1 MIVPYLR
8 QDLEIFRG
16 NSRED
21 GSPAW
26 LLYDAVRNKYF
37 TLGLTA
43 FRLINNWSGGED
55 IQNFEKKI
63 NSQGIET
70 TGDEIKSFV
79 SFLQQNN
86 LIIQPQGQG
95 VPFLM
100 QQKNSLKKSW
110 LMHLIHSYLFF
121 KVPLFKPDEW
131 LERTLDKVKFLGSK
145 KIRNIIYL
153 LGFIGLFFVIQQ
165 FENFTKTFLY
175 FFSFKGLMI
184 YFITLILVK
193 CLHELGHA
201 YVAKYHGCRVS
212 AIGIAFLVFFPFL
225 YTDTT
230 DAWRLRNHKDRLL
243 INFAGILTELH
254 LALIATFVWGILPE
268 GGLKSA
274 AFFIATTS
282 WISSI
287 VINVSP
293 FMRFDG
299 YYVFSDWLKAEN
311 LQPRSFAL
319 AKWKIRETLFGFN
332 HKPPEEINP
341 SRRWTF
347 IIYAWSTWIY
357 RFFLFIGIALLV
369 YYFAFKV
376 LGIILFVIE
385 IYWFIMLPILKEL
398 KQWWMMRSEIKINK
412 QSFRTISILIICLM
426 ILFLPWKSSMK
437 IPAIYVSEKYSKIY
451 APYPAKIKEVFIVK
465 EQEVDLG
472 QNLIE
477 LYSPELDE
485 EINSIQRKIQLTKT
499 KINRMSGTS
508 GNMDEYL
515 TYQQR
520 FIALQSEL
528 SGLIKIREKLVIKA
542 PNKGKVK
549 DLASLSNNMWVSNLD
564 QLLGIVHYGTGNVK
578 AFIKEEQIDRFQ
590 ENTPAVFIP
599 NDGDHK
605 KIHLISKKLDL
616 SAVNNLPYISLA
628 SIHNGPIGIR
638 NFTSGEYQYRPE
650 TAHYVADFKLV
661 NKSSIKFEL
670 PGYVHIEGSRY
681 SPFVKLFKMY
691 LLFLSEKVAYN
702 KD

>member
-1 MIVPYLR
+1 MIIPYLR

-37 TLGLTA
+37 TVGLTA
-43 FRLINNWSGGED
+43 FRLIKNWRGGED

-70 TGDEIKSFV
+70 TGDEIKSFIG
-79 SFLQQNN
+79 FLQQNN

-110 LMHLIHSYLFF
+110 IMNLIHSYLFF
-121 KVPLFKPDEW
+121 KIPLFTPDEW
-131 LERTLDKVKFLGSK
+131 LGRTLNKVKFLGSK
-145 KIRNIIYL
+145 KIRNIIYI

-175 FFSFKGLMI
+175 FFSLKGLMI
-184 YFITLILVK
+184 YFITLVFVK

-201 YVAKYHGCRVS
+201 YIAKYHGCRVS

-254 LALIATFVWGILPE
+254 LALIATFVWGVLPE

-287 VINVSP
+287 AINVSP

-332 HKPPEEINP
+332 HKPPEEISP

-347 IIYAWSTWIY
+347 IIYAWSTWVY

-376 LGIILFVIE
+376 LGIILFAIE
-385 IYWFIMLPILKEL
+385 IYWFIMLPIIKEM
-398 KQWWMMRSEIKINK
+398 KQWWMMRSEMKLNK
-412 QSFRTISILIICLM
+412 QTFRTISILIITLM
-426 ILFLPWKSSMK
+426 VLFLPWKSSMK
-437 IPAIYVSEKYSKIY
+437 IPAVYISEKYSKIY
-451 APYPAKIKEVFIVK
+451 SPYPAKIKSVFITK
-465 EQEVDLG
+465 DQEVEAG

-477 LYSPELDE
+477 LYSPELDK
-485 EINSIQRKIQLTKT
+485 EINSIRRKLLLTKT

-515 TYQQR
+515 TYNQR
-520 FIALQSEL
+520 LIALQSEL
-528 SGLIKIREKLVIKA
+528 SGLTKTKEKLVIKA

-549 DLASLSNNMWVSNLD
+549 DLVSLSNEMWVSNLD

-578 AFIKEEQIDRFQ
+578 AFIREEQIDRFQ

-605 KIHLISKKLDL
+605 KIHLISNKLDL
-616 SAVNNLPYISLA
+616 SSVNNLPYVALA
-628 SIHNGPIGIR
+628 SIHSGPIAIR

-650 TAHYVADFKLV
+650 TAHYIADFKLV

-670 PGYVHIEGSRY
+670 PGYVHVEGNRY
-681 SPFVKLFKMY
+681 SPFVRFFRNVFSVLIRESGF
-691 LLFLSEKVAYN
+691 
-702 KD
+702 

>member
-1 MIVPYLR
+1 MIIPYLR

-43 FRLINNWSGGED
+43 FRLIKNWRGGED

-63 NSQGIET
+63 NTQGIET

-79 SFLQQNN
+79 GFLQQNN

-95 VPFLM
+95 VPYLM

-110 LMHLIHSYLFF
+110 LMNLIHSYLFF
-121 KVPLFKPDEW
+121 KIPLFTPDEW
-131 LERTLDKVKFLGSK
+131 LGRTYNKVKFLGSK
-145 KIRNIIYL
+145 KIRNIIYI
-153 LGFIGLFFVIQQ
+153 LGFIGLFLVIQQ
-165 FENFTKTFLY
+165 FENFSKTFLY
-175 FFSFKGLMI
+175 FFSIKGLML
-184 YFITLILVK
+184 YFITLVFVK

-201 YVAKYHGCRVS
+201 YIAKHHGCRVS

-230 DAWRLRNHKDRLL
+230 DAWRLRNHKERLL
-243 INFAGILTELH
+243 INFAGIFTELH

-287 VINVSP
+287 AINISP

-319 AKWKIRETLFGFN
+319 AKWKTRETLFGFN

-347 IIYAWSTWIY
+347 IIYAWSTWVY
-357 RFFLFIGIALLV
+357 RLFLFIGIALLV

-376 LGIILFVIE
+376 LGIILFAIE
-385 IYWFIMLPILKEL
+385 IYWFIMLPIIKEI
-398 KQWWMMRSEIKINK
+398 KQWWLMRSEMRINK
-412 QSFRTISILIICLM
+412 QTFRTTAILIITLM
-426 ILFLPWKSSMK
+426 VLFLPWKSSMK
-437 IPAIYVSEKYSKIY
+437 IPAVYISEKYSKIY
-451 APYPAKIKEVFIVK
+451 SPYSAKIKSVLITK
-465 EQEVDLG
+465 DQEVVVG

-477 LYSPELDE
+477 LYSPELDKD
-485 EINSIQRKIQLTKT
+485 INSIRRKILLTKT

-515 TYQQR
+515 TYNQR
-520 FIALQSEL
+520 LIALQSEL
-528 SGLIKIREKLVIKA
+528 SGLTKTKEKLVIKA

-549 DLASLSNNMWVSNLD
+549 DLVSLSNEMWVSNLD

-578 AFIKEEQIDRFQ
+578 AFIREEHIDRFQ

-605 KIHLISKKLDL
+605 KIHLISSKLDL
-616 SAVNNLPYISLA
+616 SSVNNLPYIALS
-628 SIHNGPIGIR
+628 SIHSGPIAIR

-670 PGYVHIEGSRY
+670 PGYVHVEGNRY
-681 SPFVKLFKMY
+681 SPFVRFFRNVFSVLIRESGF
-691 LLFLSEKVAYN
+691 
-702 KD
+702 

>member
-1 MIVPYLR
+1 MIIPYLR
-8 QDLEIFRG
+8 QDLEILRG

-37 TLGLTA
+37 TVGLTA
-43 FRLINNWSGGED
+43 FRLIKNWRGGED

-70 TGDEIKSFV
+70 TGDEIKSFIG
-79 SFLQQNN
+79 FLQQNN

-95 VPFLM
+95 VPYLM

-110 LMHLIHSYLFF
+110 IMNLIHSYLFF
-121 KVPLFKPDEW
+121 KIPLFTPDEW
-131 LERTLDKVKFLGSK
+131 LGRTLHKVKFLGSK
-145 KIRNIIYL
+145 KIRNIIYI

-184 YFITLILVK
+184 YFVTLVFVK

-201 YVAKYHGCRVS
+201 YIAKYHGCRVS

-287 VINVSP
+287 AINVSP

-319 AKWKIRETLFGFN
+319 AKWKVRETLFGFN
-332 HKPPEEINP
+332 HKPPEEISP

-357 RFFLFIGIALLV
+357 RLFLFIGIALLV

-376 LGIILFVIE
+376 LGIILFAIE
-385 IYWFIMLPILKEL
+385 IYWFIMLPIIKEM
-398 KQWWMMRSEIKINK
+398 KQWWMMRSEMKLNK
-412 QSFRTISILIICLM
+412 QTFRTVCILIITLM
-426 ILFLPWKSSMK
+426 VLFLPWKSSMK
-437 IPAIYVSEKYSKIY
+437 IPAVYISEKYSKIY
-451 APYPAKIKEVFIVK
+451 SPYPAKIKSVFITK
-465 EQEVDLG
+465 DQEVEAG

-477 LYSPELDE
+477 LYSPGLDQ
-485 EINSIQRKIQLTKT
+485 EINSIRRKILLTKT

-515 TYQQR
+515 TYNQR
-520 FIALQSEL
+520 LIALQSEL
-528 SGLIKIREKLVIKA
+528 SGLTKTKEKLVIKA

-549 DLASLSNNMWVSNLD
+549 DLVSLSNEMWVSNLD
-564 QLLGIVHYGTGNVK
+564 QLLGIVHYGTGSVK
-578 AFIKEEQIDRFQ
+578 AFIREEQIDRFQ

-605 KIHLISKKLDL
+605 KIHLISNKLDL
-616 SAVNNLPYISLA
+616 SSVNNLPYIALA
-628 SIHNGPIGIR
+628 SIHNGPIAIR

-661 NKSSIKFEL
+661 NESRIKFEL
-670 PGYVHIEGSRY
+670 PGYVHVEGNRY
-681 SPFVKLFKMY
+681 SPFIRFFRNVFSVLIRESGF
-691 LLFLSEKVAYN
+691 
-702 KD
+702 

>member
-1 MIVPYLR
+1 MIIPYLR

-43 FRLINNWSGGED
+43 FRLIKNWRGGED

-63 NSQGIET
+63 NTQGIET

-79 SFLQQNN
+79 GFLQQNN

-95 VPFLM
+95 VPYLM

-110 LMHLIHSYLFF
+110 LMNLIHSYLFF
-121 KVPLFKPDEW
+121 KIPLFTPDEW
-131 LERTLDKVKFLGSK
+131 LGRTYNKVKFLGSK
-145 KIRNIIYL
+145 KVRNIIYI
-153 LGFIGLFFVIQQ
+153 LGFIGLFLVIQQ
-165 FENFTKTFLY
+165 FENFSKTFLY
-175 FFSFKGLMI
+175 FFSIKGLML
-184 YFITLILVK
+184 YFITLVFVK

-201 YVAKYHGCRVS
+201 YIAKHHGCRVS

-230 DAWRLRNHKDRLL
+230 DAWRLRNHKERLL
-243 INFAGILTELH
+243 INFAGIFTELH

-287 VINVSP
+287 AINVSP

-319 AKWKIRETLFGFN
+319 AKWKTRETLFGFN

-347 IIYAWSTWIY
+347 IIYAWSTWVY
-357 RFFLFIGIALLV
+357 RLFLFIGIALLV

-376 LGIILFVIE
+376 LGIILFAIE
-385 IYWFIMLPILKEL
+385 IYWFIMLPIIKEM
-398 KQWWMMRSEIKINK
+398 KQWWMMRSEMRINK
-412 QSFRTISILIICLM
+412 QTFRTTAILIITLM
-426 ILFLPWKSSMK
+426 VLFLPWKSSMK
-437 IPAIYVSEKYSKIY
+437 IPAVYISEKYSKIY
-451 APYPAKIKEVFIVK
+451 SPYPAKIKSVLITK
-465 EQEVDLG
+465 DQEVEVG

-477 LYSPELDE
+477 LYSPELDKD
-485 EINSIQRKIQLTKT
+485 INSIRRKILLTKT

-515 TYQQR
+515 TYNQR
-520 FIALQSEL
+520 LIALKSEL
-528 SGLIKIREKLVIKA
+528 SGLTKTKEKLVVKA

-549 DLASLSNNMWVSNLD
+549 DLVSLSNEMWVSNLD
-564 QLLGIVHYGTGNVK
+564 QLLGIVHYGSGNVK
-578 AFIKEEQIDRFQ
+578 AFIREEHIDRFQ

-605 KIHLISKKLDL
+605 KIHLISSKLDL
-616 SAVNNLPYISLA
+616 SSVNNLPYIALS
-628 SIHNGPIGIR
+628 SIHSGPIAIR

-650 TAHYVADFKLV
+650 TAHYIADFKLV

-670 PGYVHIEGSRY
+670 PGYVHVEGNRY
-681 SPFVKLFKMY
+681 SPFVRFFRNVFSVLIRESGF
-691 LLFLSEKVAYN
+691 
-702 KD
+702 

>member
-1 MIVPYLR
+1 MIIPYLR

-43 FRLINNWSGGED
+43 FRLIKNWRGGED

-63 NSQGIET
+63 NTQGIET

-79 SFLQQNN
+79 GFLQQNN

-95 VPFLM
+95 VPYLM

-110 LMHLIHSYLFF
+110 LMNLIHSYLFF
-121 KVPLFKPDEW
+121 KIPLFTPDEW
-131 LERTLDKVKFLGSK
+131 LGRTYNKVKFLGSK
-145 KIRNIIYL
+145 KIRNIIYI
-153 LGFIGLFFVIQQ
+153 LGFIGLFLVIQQ
-165 FENFTKTFLY
+165 FENFSKTFLY
-175 FFSFKGLMI
+175 FFSIKGLML
-184 YFITLILVK
+184 YFITLVFVK

-201 YVAKYHGCRVS
+201 YIAKHHGCRVS

-230 DAWRLRNHKDRLL
+230 DAWRLRNHKERLL
-243 INFAGILTELH
+243 INFAGIFTELH

-287 VINVSP
+287 AINVSP

-319 AKWKIRETLFGFN
+319 AKWKTRETLFGFN

-347 IIYAWSTWIY
+347 IIYAWSTWVY
-357 RFFLFIGIALLV
+357 RLFLFIGIALLV

-376 LGIILFVIE
+376 LGIILFAIE
-385 IYWFIMLPILKEL
+385 IYWFIMLPIIKEI
-398 KQWWMMRSEIKINK
+398 KQWWLMRSEMRINK
-412 QSFRTISILIICLM
+412 QTFRTTAILIITLM

-437 IPAIYVSEKYSKIY
+437 IPAVYISEKYSKIY
-451 APYPAKIKEVFIVK
+451 SPYSAKIKSVLITK
-465 EQEVDLG
+465 DQEVEVG

-477 LYSPELDE
+477 LYSPELDKD
-485 EINSIQRKIQLTKT
+485 INSIRRKILLTKT

-515 TYQQR
+515 TYNQR
-520 FIALQSEL
+520 LIALQSEL
-528 SGLIKIREKLVIKA
+528 SGLTKTKEKLVIKA

-549 DLASLSNNMWVSNLD
+549 DLVSLSNEMWVSNLD

-578 AFIKEEQIDRFQ
+578 AFIREEHIDRFQ

-605 KIHLISKKLDL
+605 KIHLISSKLDL
-616 SAVNNLPYISLA
+616 SSVNNLPYIALS
-628 SIHNGPIGIR
+628 SIHSGPIAIR

-670 PGYVHIEGSRY
+670 PGYVHVEGNRY
-681 SPFVKLFKMY
+681 SPFVKFFRNVFSVLIRESGF
-691 LLFLSEKVAYN
+691 
-702 KD
+702 

>member
-1 MIVPYLR
+1 MIIPYLR

-37 TLGLTA
+37 TVGLTA
-43 FRLINNWSGGED
+43 FRLIKNWRGGED

-70 TGDEIKSFV
+70 TGDEIKSFIG
-79 SFLQQNN
+79 FLQQNN

-95 VPFLM
+95 VPYLM

-110 LMHLIHSYLFF
+110 IMNLIHSYLFF
-121 KVPLFKPDEW
+121 KIPLFTPDEW
-131 LERTLDKVKFLGSK
+131 LGRTLHKVKFLGSK
-145 KIRNIIYL
+145 KIRNIIYI

-175 FFSFKGLMI
+175 FFSLKGLMI
-184 YFITLILVK
+184 YFITLVFVK

-201 YVAKYHGCRVS
+201 YIAKYHGCRVS

-254 LALIATFVWGILPE
+254 LALIATFVWGVLPE

-287 VINVSP
+287 AINVSP

-332 HKPPEEINP
+332 HKPPEEISP

-347 IIYAWSTWIY
+347 IIYAWSTWVY

-376 LGIILFVIE
+376 LGIILFAIE
-385 IYWFIMLPILKEL
+385 IYWFIMLPIIKEM
-398 KQWWMMRSEIKINK
+398 KQWWMMRSEMKLNK
-412 QSFRTISILIICLM
+412 QTFRTISILIIALM
-426 ILFLPWKSSMK
+426 VLFLPWKSSMK
-437 IPAIYVSEKYSKIY
+437 IPAVYISEKYSKIY
-451 APYPAKIKEVFIVK
+451 SPYPAKIKSVFITK
-465 EQEVDLG
+465 DQEVEAG

-477 LYSPELDE
+477 LYSPELDK
-485 EINSIQRKIQLTKT
+485 EINSIRRKILLTKT

-515 TYQQR
+515 TYNQR
-520 FIALQSEL
+520 LIALQSEL
-528 SGLIKIREKLVIKA
+528 SGLTKTKEKLVIKA

-549 DLASLSNNMWVSNLD
+549 DLVSLSNEMWVSNLD

-578 AFIKEEQIDRFQ
+578 AFIREEQIDRFQ

-605 KIHLISKKLDL
+605 KIHLISNKLDL
-616 SAVNNLPYISLA
+616 SSVNNLPYVALA
-628 SIHNGPIGIR
+628 SIHSGPIAIR

-650 TAHYVADFKLV
+650 TAHYIADFKLV

-670 PGYVHIEGSRY
+670 PGYVHVEGNRY
-681 SPFVKLFKMY
+681 SPFVRFFRNVFSVLIRESGF
-691 LLFLSEKVAYN
+691 
-702 KD
+702 

>member
-1 MIVPYLR
+1 MIIPYLR

-43 FRLINNWSGGED
+43 FRLIKNWRGGED

-63 NSQGIET
+63 NTQGIET

-79 SFLQQNN
+79 GFLQQNN

-95 VPFLM
+95 VPYLM

-110 LMHLIHSYLFF
+110 LMNLIHSYLFF
-121 KVPLFKPDEW
+121 KIPLFTPDEW
-131 LERTLDKVKFLGSK
+131 LGRTYNKVKFLGSK
-145 KIRNIIYL
+145 KIRNIIYI
-153 LGFIGLFFVIQQ
+153 LGFIGLFLVIQQ
-165 FENFTKTFLY
+165 FENFSKTFLY
-175 FFSFKGLMI
+175 FFSIKGLML
-184 YFITLILVK
+184 YFITLVFVK

-201 YVAKYHGCRVS
+201 YIAKHHGCRVS

-230 DAWRLRNHKDRLL
+230 DAWRLRNHKERLL
-243 INFAGILTELH
+243 INFAGIFTELH
-254 LALIATFVWGILPE
+254 LALIATFVWGVLPE

-287 VINVSP
+287 AINVSP

-319 AKWKIRETLFGFN
+319 AKWKTRETLFGFN

-347 IIYAWSTWIY
+347 IIYAWSTWVY
-357 RFFLFIGIALLV
+357 RLFLFIGIALLV

-376 LGIILFVIE
+376 LGIILFAIE
-385 IYWFIMLPILKEL
+385 IYWFIMLPIIKEI
-398 KQWWMMRSEIKINK
+398 KQWWLMRSEMRINK
-412 QSFRTISILIICLM
+412 QTFRTTAILIITLM
-426 ILFLPWKSSMK
+426 VLFLPWKSSMK
-437 IPAIYVSEKYSKIY
+437 IPAVYISEKYSKIY
-451 APYPAKIKEVFIVK
+451 SPYSAKIKSVLITK
-465 EQEVDLG
+465 YQEVVVG

-477 LYSPELDE
+477 LYSPELDKD
-485 EINSIQRKIQLTKT
+485 INSIRRKILLTKT

-515 TYQQR
+515 TYNQR
-520 FIALQSEL
+520 LIALQSEL
-528 SGLIKIREKLVIKA
+528 SGLTKTKEKLVIKA

-549 DLASLSNNMWVSNLD
+549 DLVSLYNEMWVSNLD

-578 AFIKEEQIDRFQ
+578 AFIREEHIDRFQ

-605 KIHLISKKLDL
+605 KIHLISSKLDL
-616 SAVNNLPYISLA
+616 SSVNNLPYIALS
-628 SIHNGPIGIR
+628 SIHSGPITIR

-670 PGYVHIEGSRY
+670 PGYVHVEGNRY
-681 SPFVKLFKMY
+681 SPFVKFFRNVFSVLIRESGF
-691 LLFLSEKVAYN
+691 
-702 KD
+702 

>member
-1 MIVPYLR
+1 MIIPYLR

-43 FRLINNWSGGED
+43 FRLIKNWRGGED

-63 NSQGIET
+63 NTQGIET

-79 SFLQQNN
+79 GFLQQNN

-95 VPFLM
+95 VPYLM

-110 LMHLIHSYLFF
+110 LMNLIHSYLFF
-121 KVPLFKPDEW
+121 KIPLFTPDEW
-131 LERTLDKVKFLGSK
+131 LGRTYNKVKFLGSK
-145 KIRNIIYL
+145 KIRNIIYI
-153 LGFIGLFFVIQQ
+153 LGFIGLFLVIQQ
-165 FENFTKTFLY
+165 FENFSKTFLY
-175 FFSFKGLMI
+175 FFSIKGLML
-184 YFITLILVK
+184 YFITLVFVK

-201 YVAKYHGCRVS
+201 YIAKHHGCRVS

-225 YTDTT
+225 YKDTT
-230 DAWRLRNHKDRLL
+230 DAWRLRNHKERLL
-243 INFAGILTELH
+243 INFAGIFTELH
-254 LALIATFVWGILPE
+254 LALIATFVWGVLPE

-287 VINVSP
+287 AINVSP

-319 AKWKIRETLFGFN
+319 AKWKTRETLFGFN

-347 IIYAWSTWIY
+347 IIYAWSTWVY
-357 RFFLFIGIALLV
+357 RLFLFIGIALLV

-376 LGIILFVIE
+376 LGIILFAIE
-385 IYWFIMLPILKEL
+385 IYWFIMLPIIKEI
-398 KQWWMMRSEIKINK
+398 KQWWLMRSEMRINK
-412 QSFRTISILIICLM
+412 QTFRTTAILIITLM
-426 ILFLPWKSSMK
+426 VLFLPWKSSMK
-437 IPAIYVSEKYSKIY
+437 IPAVYISEKYSKIY
-451 APYPAKIKEVFIVK
+451 SPYSAKIKSVLITK
-465 EQEVDLG
+465 DQEVVVG

-477 LYSPELDE
+477 LYSPELDKD
-485 EINSIQRKIQLTKT
+485 INSIRRKILLTKT

-515 TYQQR
+515 TYNQR
-520 FIALQSEL
+520 LIALQSEL
-528 SGLIKIREKLVIKA
+528 SGLTKTKEKLLIKA

-549 DLASLSNNMWVSNLD
+549 DLVSLSNEMWVSNLD

-578 AFIKEEQIDRFQ
+578 AFIREEHIDRFQ

-605 KIHLISKKLDL
+605 KIHLISSKLDL
-616 SAVNNLPYISLA
+616 SSVNNLPYIALS
-628 SIHNGPIGIR
+628 SIHSGPIAIR

-670 PGYVHIEGSRY
+670 PGYVHVEGNRY
-681 SPFVKLFKMY
+681 SPFVKFFRNVFSVLIRESGF
-691 LLFLSEKVAYN
+691 
-702 KD
+702 

>member
-1 MIVPYLR
+1 MIIPYLR

-37 TLGLTA
+37 TVGLTA
-43 FRLINNWSGGED
+43 FRLIKNWRGGED

-70 TGDEIKSFV
+70 TGDEIKSFIG
-79 SFLQQNN
+79 FLQQNN

-95 VPFLM
+95 VPYLM

-110 LMHLIHSYLFF
+110 IMNLIHSYLFF
-121 KVPLFKPDEW
+121 KIPLFTPDEW
-131 LERTLDKVKFLGSK
+131 LGRTLHKVKFLGSK
-145 KIRNIIYL
+145 KIRNIIYI

-184 YFITLILVK
+184 YFVTLVFVK

-201 YVAKYHGCRVS
+201 YIAKYHGCRVS

-287 VINVSP
+287 AINVSP

-319 AKWKIRETLFGFN
+319 AKWKVRETLFGFN
-332 HKPPEEINP
+332 HKPPEEISP

-347 IIYAWSTWIY
+347 IIYAWSTWVY

-376 LGIILFVIE
+376 LGIILFAIE
-385 IYWFIMLPILKEL
+385 IYWFIMLPIIKEM
-398 KQWWMMRSEIKINK
+398 KQWWMMRSEMKLNK
-412 QSFRTISILIICLM
+412 QTFRTISILIITLM
-426 ILFLPWKSSMK
+426 VLFLPWKSSMK
-437 IPAIYVSEKYSKIY
+437 IPAVYISEKYSKIY
-451 APYPAKIKEVFIVK
+451 SPYPAKIKSVFITK
-465 EQEVDLG
+465 DQEVEAG

-477 LYSPELDE
+477 LYSPGLDK
-485 EINSIQRKIQLTKT
+485 EINSIRRKILLTKT

-515 TYQQR
+515 TYNQR
-520 FIALQSEL
+520 LIALQSEL
-528 SGLIKIREKLVIKA
+528 SGLTKTKEKLVIKA

-549 DLASLSNNMWVSNLD
+549 DLVSLSNEMWVSNLD

-578 AFIKEEQIDRFQ
+578 AFIREEHIDRFQ

-605 KIHLISKKLDL
+605 KIHLISSKLDL
-616 SAVNNLPYISLA
+616 SSVNNLPYIALS
-628 SIHNGPIGIR
+628 SIHSGPIAIR

-670 PGYVHIEGSRY
+670 PGYVHVEGNRY
-681 SPFVKLFKMY
+681 SPFVKFFRNVFSVLIRESGF
-691 LLFLSEKVAYN
+691 
-702 KD
+702 

>member
-1 MIVPYLR
+1 MIIPYLR

-37 TLGLTA
+37 TVGLTA
-43 FRLINNWSGGED
+43 FRLIKNWRGGED

-70 TGDEIKSFV
+70 TGDEIKSFIG
-79 SFLQQNN
+79 FLQQNN

-110 LMHLIHSYLFF
+110 IMNLIHSYLFF
-121 KVPLFKPDEW
+121 KIPLFTPDEW
-131 LERTLDKVKFLGSK
+131 LGRTLNKVKFLGSK
-145 KIRNIIYL
+145 KIRNIIYI

-175 FFSFKGLMI
+175 FFSLKGLMI
-184 YFITLILVK
+184 YFITLVFVK

-201 YVAKYHGCRVS
+201 YIAKYHGCRVS

-254 LALIATFVWGILPE
+254 LALIATFVWGVLPE

-287 VINVSP
+287 AINVSP

-332 HKPPEEINP
+332 HKPPEEISP

-347 IIYAWSTWIY
+347 IIYAWSTWVY

-376 LGIILFVIE
+376 LGIILFAIE
-385 IYWFIMLPILKEL
+385 IYWFIMLPIIKEM
-398 KQWWMMRSEIKINK
+398 KQWWMMRSEMKLNK
-412 QSFRTISILIICLM
+412 QTFRTISILSITLM
-426 ILFLPWKSSMK
+426 VLFLPWKSSMK
-437 IPAIYVSEKYSKIY
+437 IPAVYISEKYSKIY
-451 APYPAKIKEVFIVK
+451 SPYPAKIKSVFITK
-465 EQEVDLG
+465 DQEVEAG

-477 LYSPELDE
+477 LYSPELDK
-485 EINSIQRKIQLTKT
+485 EINSIRRKILLTKT

-515 TYQQR
+515 TYNQR
-520 FIALQSEL
+520 LIALQSEL
-528 SGLIKIREKLVIKA
+528 SGLTKSREKLVIKA

-549 DLASLSNNMWVSNLD
+549 DLVSLSNEMWVSNLD

-578 AFIKEEQIDRFQ
+578 AFIREEQIDRFQ

-605 KIHLISKKLDL
+605 KIHLISNKLDL
-616 SAVNNLPYISLA
+616 SSVNNLPYVALA
-628 SIHNGPIGIR
+628 SIHSGPIAIR

-650 TAHYVADFKLV
+650 TAHYIADFKLV

-670 PGYVHIEGSRY
+670 PGYVHVEGNRY
-681 SPFVKLFKMY
+681 SPFVRFFRNVFSVLIRESGF
-691 LLFLSEKVAYN
+691 
-702 KD
+702 

>member
-1 MIVPYLR
+1 MIIPYLR

-43 FRLINNWSGGED
+43 FRLIKNWRGGED

-63 NSQGIET
+63 NTQGIET
-70 TGDEIKSFV
+70 TGEEIKSFV
-79 SFLQQNN
+79 GFLQQNN

-95 VPFLM
+95 VAYLM

-110 LMHLIHSYLFF
+110 IMNLIHSYLFF
-121 KVPLFKPDEW
+121 KIPLFTPDEW
-131 LERTLDKVKFLGSK
+131 LGRTFSKVKFLGSK
-145 KIRNIIYL
+145 KIRNIIYI
-153 LGFIGLFFVIQQ
+153 LGFIGLFLVIQQ
-165 FENFTKTFLY
+165 FENFAKTFLY
-175 FFSFKGLMI
+175 FFSIKGLML
-184 YFITLILVK
+184 YFITLVFVK

-201 YVAKYHGCRVS
+201 YVAKHYGCRVS

-230 DAWRLRNHKDRLL
+230 DAWRLRNHKERLL

-287 VINVSP
+287 AINVSP

-311 LQPRSFAL
+311 LQPRAFAL
-319 AKWKIRETLFGFN
+319 AKWKTRETLFGFN

-376 LGIILFVIE
+376 LGIILFAIE
-385 IYWFIMLPILKEL
+385 IYWFIMLPIIKEM
-398 KQWWMMRSEIKINK
+398 KQWWLMRSEMKINK
-412 QSFRTISILIICLM
+412 QTFRTTSILIITLM
-426 ILFLPWKSSMK
+426 VLFLPWKSSMK
-437 IPAIYVSEKYSKIY
+437 IPAVYVSEKYSKIY
-451 APYPAKIKEVFIVK
+451 SPYPAKIRSVFVTK
-465 EQEVDLG
+465 DQEVEAG

-477 LYSPELDE
+477 LYSPGLDQ
-485 EINSIQRKIQLTKT
+485 EINSIRRKILLTKT

-515 TYQQR
+515 TYNQR
-520 FIALQSEL
+520 LIALQSEL
-528 SGLIKIREKLVIKA
+528 SGLTNTKEKLIIKA

-549 DLASLSNNMWVSNLD
+549 DLVSLS
-564 QLLGIVHYGTGNVK
+564 K
-578 AFIKEEQIDRFQ
+578 
-590 ENTPAVFIP
+590 
-599 NDGDHK
+599 
-605 KIHLISKKLDL
+605 
-616 SAVNNLPYISLA
+616 
-628 SIHNGPIGIR
+628 
-638 NFTSGEYQYRPE
+638 
-650 TAHYVADFKLV
+650 
-661 NKSSIKFEL
+661 
-670 PGYVHIEGSRY
+670 
-681 SPFVKLFKMY
+681 
-691 LLFLSEKVAYN
+691 
-702 KD
+702 

>member
-1 MIVPYLR
+1 MIIPYLR

-43 FRLINNWSGGED
+43 FRLIKNWRGGED

-63 NSQGIET
+63 NTQGIET

-79 SFLQQNN
+79 GFLQQNN

-95 VPFLM
+95 VPYLM

-110 LMHLIHSYLFF
+110 LMNLIHSYLFF
-121 KVPLFKPDEW
+121 KIPLFTPDEW
-131 LERTLDKVKFLGSK
+131 LGRTYNKVKFLGSK
-145 KIRNIIYL
+145 KIRNIIYI
-153 LGFIGLFFVIQQ
+153 LGFIGLFLVIQQ
-165 FENFTKTFLY
+165 FENFSKTFLY
-175 FFSFKGLMI
+175 FFSIKGLML
-184 YFITLILVK
+184 YFITLVFVK

-201 YVAKYHGCRVS
+201 YIAKHHGCRVS

-230 DAWRLRNHKDRLL
+230 DAWRLRNHKERLL
-243 INFAGILTELH
+243 INFAGIFTELH
-254 LALIATFVWGILPE
+254 LALIATFVWGVLPE

-287 VINVSP
+287 AINVSP

-319 AKWKIRETLFGFN
+319 AKWKTRETLFDFN

-347 IIYAWSTWIY
+347 IIYAWSTWVY
-357 RFFLFIGIALLV
+357 RLFLFIGIALLV

-376 LGIILFVIE
+376 LGIILFAIE
-385 IYWFIMLPILKEL
+385 IYWFIMLPIIKEV
-398 KQWWMMRSEIKINK
+398 KQWWLMRSEMRINK
-412 QSFRTISILIICLM
+412 QTFRTTAILIITLM
-426 ILFLPWKSSMK
+426 VLFLPWKSSMK
-437 IPAIYVSEKYSKIY
+437 IPAVYISEKYSKIY
-451 APYPAKIKEVFIVK
+451 SPYSAKIKSVLITK
-465 EQEVDLG
+465 DQEVVVG

-477 LYSPELDE
+477 LYSPELDKD
-485 EINSIQRKIQLTKT
+485 INSIRRKILLTKT

-515 TYQQR
+515 TYNQR
-520 FIALQSEL
+520 LIALQSEL
-528 SGLIKIREKLVIKA
+528 SGLTKTKEKLVIKA

-549 DLASLSNNMWVSNLD
+549 DLVSLSNEMWVSNLD

-578 AFIKEEQIDRFQ
+578 AFIREEHIDRFQ

-605 KIHLISKKLDL
+605 KIHLISSKLDL
-616 SAVNNLPYISLA
+616 SSVNNLPYIALS
-628 SIHNGPIGIR
+628 SIHSGPIAIR

-670 PGYVHIEGSRY
+670 PGYVHVEGNRY
-681 SPFVKLFKMY
+681 SPFVKFFRNVFSVLIRESGF
-691 LLFLSEKVAYN
+691 
-702 KD
+702 

>member
-1 MIVPYLR
+1 MIIPYLR

-43 FRLINNWSGGED
+43 FRLIKNWRGGED

-63 NSQGIET
+63 NTQGIET
-70 TGDEIKSFV
+70 TGEEIKSFV
-79 SFLQQNN
+79 GFLQQNN

-95 VPFLM
+95 VAYLM

-110 LMHLIHSYLFF
+110 IMNLIHSYLFF
-121 KVPLFKPDEW
+121 KIPLFTPDEW
-131 LERTLDKVKFLGSK
+131 LGRTFSKVKFLGSK
-145 KIRNIIYL
+145 KIRNIIYI
-153 LGFIGLFFVIQQ
+153 LGFIGLFLVIQQ
-165 FENFTKTFLY
+165 FENFAKTFLY
-175 FFSFKGLMI
+175 FFSIKGLML
-184 YFITLILVK
+184 YFITLVFVK

-201 YVAKYHGCRVS
+201 YVAKHYGCRVS

-230 DAWRLRNHKDRLL
+230 DAWRLRNHKERLL

-287 VINVSP
+287 AINVSP

-311 LQPRSFAL
+311 LQPRAFAL
-319 AKWKIRETLFGFN
+319 AKWKTRETLFGFN

-376 LGIILFVIE
+376 LGIILFAIE
-385 IYWFIMLPILKEL
+385 IYWFIMLPIIKEM
-398 KQWWMMRSEIKINK
+398 KQWWLMRSEMKINK
-412 QSFRTISILIICLM
+412 QTFRTTAILIITLM
-426 ILFLPWKSSMK
+426 VLFLPWKSSMK
-437 IPAIYVSEKYSKIY
+437 IPAVYVSEKYSKIY
-451 APYPAKIKEVFIVK
+451 SPYPAKIRSVFVTK
-465 EQEVDLG
+465 DQEVEAG

-477 LYSPELDE
+477 LYSPRLDQ
-485 EINSIQRKIQLTKT
+485 EINSIRRKILLTKT

-515 TYQQR
+515 TYNQR
-520 FIALQSEL
+520 LIALQSEL
-528 SGLIKIREKLVIKA
+528 SGLTNTKEKLIIKA

-549 DLASLSNNMWVSNLD
+549 DLISLSSEMWVSNLD

-578 AFIKEEQIDRFQ
+578 AFIREEQIDRFQ

-605 KIHLISKKLDL
+605 KIHLISNKLDL
-616 SAVNNLPYISLA
+616 SSVNNLPYIALA
-628 SIHNGPIGIR
+628 SIHSGPIAIR

-650 TAHYVADFKLV
+650 TAHYIADFKLV
-661 NKSSIKFEL
+661 NESPIKFEL
-670 PGYVHIEGSRY
+670 PGYVHVEGNRY
-681 SPFVKLFKMY
+681 SPFIRFFRNVFSVLIRESGF
-691 LLFLSEKVAYN
+691 
-702 KD
+702 

>member
-1 MIVPYLR
+1 MIIPYLR

-43 FRLINNWSGGED
+43 FRLIKNWRGGED

-63 NSQGIET
+63 NTQGIET
-70 TGDEIKSFV
+70 TGEEIKSFV
-79 SFLQQNN
+79 GFLQQNN

-95 VPFLM
+95 VAYLM

-110 LMHLIHSYLFF
+110 IMNLIHSYLFF
-121 KVPLFKPDEW
+121 KIPLFTPDEW
-131 LERTLDKVKFLGSK
+131 LGRTFSKVKFLGSK
-145 KIRNIIYL
+145 KIRNIIYI
-153 LGFIGLFFVIQQ
+153 LGFIGLFLVIQQ
-165 FENFTKTFLY
+165 FENFAKTFLY
-175 FFSFKGLMI
+175 FFSIKGLML
-184 YFITLILVK
+184 YFITLVFVK

-201 YVAKYHGCRVS
+201 YVAKHYGCRVS

-230 DAWRLRNHKDRLL
+230 DAWRLRNHKERLL

-254 LALIATFVWGILPE
+254 LALIATFIWGILPE

-287 VINVSP
+287 AINVSP

-311 LQPRSFAL
+311 LQPRAFAL
-319 AKWKIRETLFGFN
+319 AKWKTRETLFGFN

-376 LGIILFVIE
+376 LGIILFAIE
-385 IYWFIMLPILKEL
+385 IYWFIMLPIIKEM
-398 KQWWMMRSEIKINK
+398 KQWWLMRSEMKINK
-412 QSFRTISILIICLM
+412 QTFRTTSILIITLM
-426 ILFLPWKSSMK
+426 VLFLPWKSSMK
-437 IPAIYVSEKYSKIY
+437 IPAVYVSEKYSKIY
-451 APYPAKIKEVFIVK
+451 SPYPAKIRSVFVTK
-465 EQEVDLG
+465 DQEVEAG

-477 LYSPELDE
+477 LYSPGLDQ
-485 EINSIQRKIQLTKT
+485 EINSIRRKILLTKT

-515 TYQQR
+515 TYNQR
-520 FIALQSEL
+520 LIALQSEL
-528 SGLIKIREKLVIKA
+528 SGLTNTKEKLIIKA

-549 DLASLSNNMWVSNLD
+549 DLISLSSEMWVSNLD
-564 QLLGIVHYGTGNVK
+564 QLLGIVHYGTGSVK
-578 AFIKEEQIDRFQ
+578 AFIREEQIDRFQ

-605 KIHLISKKLDL
+605 KIHLISNKLDL
-616 SAVNNLPYISLA
+616 SSVNNLPYIALA
-628 SIHNGPIGIR
+628 SIHNGPIAIR

-661 NKSSIKFEL
+661 NESRIKFEL
-670 PGYVHIEGSRY
+670 PGYVHVEGNRY
-681 SPFVKLFKMY
+681 SPFIRFFRNVFSVLIRESGF
-691 LLFLSEKVAYN
+691 
-702 KD
+702 

>member
-1 MIVPYLR
+1 MIIPYLR

-43 FRLINNWSGGED
+43 FRLIKNWRGGED

-63 NSQGIET
+63 NTQGIET
-70 TGDEIKSFV
+70 TGEEIKSFV
-79 SFLQQNN
+79 GFLQQNN

-95 VPFLM
+95 VAYLM

-110 LMHLIHSYLFF
+110 IMNLIHSYLFF
-121 KVPLFKPDEW
+121 KIPLFTPDEW
-131 LERTLDKVKFLGSK
+131 LGRTFSKVKFLGSK
-145 KIRNIIYL
+145 KIRNIIYI
-153 LGFIGLFFVIQQ
+153 LGFIGLFLVIQQ
-165 FENFTKTFLY
+165 FENFAKTFLY
-175 FFSFKGLMI
+175 FFSIKGLML
-184 YFITLILVK
+184 YFITLVFVK

-201 YVAKYHGCRVS
+201 YVAKHYGCRVS

-230 DAWRLRNHKDRLL
+230 DAWRLRNHKERLL

-254 LALIATFVWGILPE
+254 LALIATFIWGILPE

-287 VINVSP
+287 AINVSP

-311 LQPRSFAL
+311 LQPRAFAL
-319 AKWKIRETLFGFN
+319 AKWKTRETLFGFN

-376 LGIILFVIE
+376 LGIILFAIE
-385 IYWFIMLPILKEL
+385 IYWFIMLPIIKEM
-398 KQWWMMRSEIKINK
+398 KQWWLMRSEMKINK
-412 QSFRTISILIICLM
+412 QTFRTTSILIITLM
-426 ILFLPWKSSMK
+426 VLFLPWKSSMK
-437 IPAIYVSEKYSKIY
+437 IPAVYVSEKYSKIY
-451 APYPAKIKEVFIVK
+451 SPYPAKIRSVFVTK
-465 EQEVDLG
+465 DQEVEAG

-477 LYSPELDE
+477 LYSPGLDQ
-485 EINSIQRKIQLTKT
+485 EINSIRRKILLTKT

-515 TYQQR
+515 TYNQR
-520 FIALQSEL
+520 LIALQSEL
-528 SGLIKIREKLVIKA
+528 FGLTNTKEKLIIKA

-549 DLASLSNNMWVSNLD
+549 DLVSLSNEMWVSNLD
-564 QLLGIVHYGTGNVK
+564 QLLGIVHYGTGSVK
-578 AFIKEEQIDRFQ
+578 AFIREEQIDRFQ

-605 KIHLISKKLDL
+605 KIHLISNKLDL
-616 SAVNNLPYISLA
+616 SSVNNLPYIALA
-628 SIHNGPIGIR
+628 SIHNGPIAIR

-661 NKSSIKFEL
+661 NESRIKFEL
-670 PGYVHIEGSRY
+670 PGYVHVEGNRY
-681 SPFVKLFKMY
+681 SPFIRFFRNVFSVLIRESGF
-691 LLFLSEKVAYN
+691 
-702 KD
+702 

>member
-1 MIVPYLR
+1 MIIPYLR

-43 FRLINNWSGGED
+43 FRLIKNWRGGED

-63 NSQGIET
+63 NTQGIET

-79 SFLQQNN
+79 GFLQQNN

-95 VPFLM
+95 VPYLM

-110 LMHLIHSYLFF
+110 LMNLIHSYLFF
-121 KVPLFKPDEW
+121 KIPLFTPDEW
-131 LERTLDKVKFLGSK
+131 LGRTYNKVKFLGSK
-145 KIRNIIYL
+145 KIRNIIYI
-153 LGFIGLFFVIQQ
+153 LGFIGLFLVIQQ
-165 FENFTKTFLY
+165 FENFSKTFLY
-175 FFSFKGLMI
+175 FFSIKGLML
-184 YFITLILVK
+184 YFITLVFVK

-201 YVAKYHGCRVS
+201 YIAKHHGCRVS

-230 DAWRLRNHKDRLL
+230 DAWRLRNHKERLL
-243 INFAGILTELH
+243 INFAGIFTELH
-254 LALIATFVWGILPE
+254 LALIATFVWGVLPE

-287 VINVSP
+287 AINVSP

-319 AKWKIRETLFGFN
+319 AKWKTRETLFGFN

-347 IIYAWSTWIY
+347 IIYAWSTWVY
-357 RFFLFIGIALLV
+357 RLFLFIGIALLV

-376 LGIILFVIE
+376 LGIILFAIE
-385 IYWFIMLPILKEL
+385 IYWFIMLPIIKEV
-398 KQWWMMRSEIKINK
+398 KQWWLMRSEMRINK
-412 QSFRTISILIICLM
+412 QTFRTTAILIITLM
-426 ILFLPWKSSMK
+426 VLFLPWKSSMK
-437 IPAIYVSEKYSKIY
+437 IPAVYISEKYSKIY
-451 APYPAKIKEVFIVK
+451 SPYSAKIKSVLITK
-465 EQEVDLG
+465 DQEVVVG

-477 LYSPELDE
+477 LYSPELDKD
-485 EINSIQRKIQLTKT
+485 INSIRRKILLTKT

-515 TYQQR
+515 TYNQR
-520 FIALQSEL
+520 LIALQSEL
-528 SGLIKIREKLVIKA
+528 SGLTKTKEKLVIKA

-549 DLASLSNNMWVSNLD
+549 DLVSLSNEMWVSNLD

-578 AFIKEEQIDRFQ
+578 AFIREEHIDRFQ

-605 KIHLISKKLDL
+605 KIHLISSKLDL
-616 SAVNNLPYISLA
+616 SSVNNLPYIALS
-628 SIHNGPIGIR
+628 SIHSGPIAIR

-670 PGYVHIEGSRY
+670 PGYVHVEGNRY
-681 SPFVKLFKMY
+681 SPFVKFFRNVFSVLIRESGF
-691 LLFLSEKVAYN
+691 
-702 KD
+702 

>member
-1 MIVPYLR
+1 MIIPYLR

-43 FRLINNWSGGED
+43 FRLIKNWRGGED

-63 NSQGIET
+63 NTQGIET
-70 TGDEIKSFV
+70 TGEEIKSFV
-79 SFLQQNN
+79 GFLQQNN

-95 VPFLM
+95 VAYLM

-110 LMHLIHSYLFF
+110 IMNLIHSYLFF
-121 KVPLFKPDEW
+121 KIPLFTPDEW
-131 LERTLDKVKFLGSK
+131 LGRTFSKVKFLGSK
-145 KIRNIIYL
+145 KIRNIIYI
-153 LGFIGLFFVIQQ
+153 LGFIGLFLVIQQ
-165 FENFTKTFLY
+165 FENFAKTFLY
-175 FFSFKGLMI
+175 FFSIKGLML
-184 YFITLILVK
+184 YFITLVFVK

-201 YVAKYHGCRVS
+201 FVAKHYGCRVS

-230 DAWRLRNHKDRLL
+230 DAWRLRNHKERLL

-287 VINVSP
+287 AINVSP

-311 LQPRSFAL
+311 LQPRAFAL
-319 AKWKIRETLFGFN
+319 AKWKTRETLFGFN

-376 LGIILFVIE
+376 LGIILFAIE
-385 IYWFIMLPILKEL
+385 IYWFIMLPIIKEM
-398 KQWWMMRSEIKINK
+398 KQWWLMRSEMKINK
-412 QSFRTISILIICLM
+412 QTFRTTSILIITLM
-426 ILFLPWKSSMK
+426 VLFLPWKSSMK
-437 IPAIYVSEKYSKIY
+437 IPAVYVSEKYSKIY
-451 APYPAKIKEVFIVK
+451 SPYPAKIRSVFVTK
-465 EQEVDLG
+465 DQEVEAG

-477 LYSPELDE
+477 LYSPGLDQ
-485 EINSIQRKIQLTKT
+485 EINSIRRKILLTKT

-515 TYQQR
+515 TYNQR
-520 FIALQSEL
+520 LIALQSEL
-528 SGLIKIREKLVIKA
+528 SGLTNTKEKLIIKA

-549 DLASLSNNMWVSNLD
+549 DLISLSSEMWVSNLD
-564 QLLGIVHYGTGNVK
+564 QLLGIVHYGTGSVK
-578 AFIKEEQIDRFQ
+578 AFIREEQIDRFQ

-605 KIHLISKKLDL
+605 KIHLISNKLDL
-616 SAVNNLPYISLA
+616 SSVNNLPYIALA
-628 SIHNGPIGIR
+628 SIHNGPIAIR

-661 NKSSIKFEL
+661 NESRIKFEL
-670 PGYVHIEGSRY
+670 PGYVHVEGNRY
-681 SPFVKLFKMY
+681 SPFIRFFRNVFSVLIRESGF
-691 LLFLSEKVAYN
+691 
-702 KD
+702 

>member
-1 MIVPYLR
+1 MIIPYLR

-37 TLGLTA
+37 TIGLTA
-43 FRLINNWSGGED
+43 FRLIKNWRGGED

-70 TGDEIKSFV
+70 TGDEIKSFIG
-79 SFLQQNN
+79 FLQQNN

-110 LMHLIHSYLFF
+110 IMNLIHSYLFF
-121 KVPLFKPDEW
+121 KIPLFTPDEW
-131 LERTLDKVKFLGSK
+131 LGRTLNKVKFLGSK
-145 KIRNIIYL
+145 KIRNIIYI

-175 FFSFKGLMI
+175 FFSLKGLMI
-184 YFITLILVK
+184 YFITLVFVK

-201 YVAKYHGCRVS
+201 YIAKYHGCRVS

-254 LALIATFVWGILPE
+254 LALIATFVWGVLPE

-287 VINVSP
+287 AINVSP

-332 HKPPEEINP
+332 HKPPEEISP

-347 IIYAWSTWIY
+347 IIYAWSTWVY

-376 LGIILFVIE
+376 LGIILFAIE
-385 IYWFIMLPILKEL
+385 IYWFIMLPIIKEM
-398 KQWWMMRSEIKINK
+398 KQWWMMRSEMKLNK
-412 QSFRTISILIICLM
+412 QTFRTISILIITLM
-426 ILFLPWKSSMK
+426 VLFLPWKSSMK
-437 IPAIYVSEKYSKIY
+437 IPAVYISEKYSKIY
-451 APYPAKIKEVFIVK
+451 SPYPAKIKSVFITK
-465 EQEVDLG
+465 DQEVEAG

-477 LYSPELDE
+477 LYSPELDK
-485 EINSIQRKIQLTKT
+485 EINSIRRKILLTKT

-515 TYQQR
+515 TYNQR
-520 FIALQSEL
+520 LIALQSEL
-528 SGLIKIREKLVIKA
+528 SGLTKTKEKLVIKA

-549 DLASLSNNMWVSNLD
+549 DLVSLSNEMWVSNLD

-578 AFIKEEQIDRFQ
+578 AFIREEQIDRFQ

-605 KIHLISKKLDL
+605 KIHLISNKLDL
-616 SAVNNLPYISLA
+616 SSVNNLPYVALA
-628 SIHNGPIGIR
+628 SIHSGPIAIR

-650 TAHYVADFKLV
+650 TAHYIADFKLV

-670 PGYVHIEGSRY
+670 PGYVHVEGNRY
-681 SPFVKLFKMY
+681 SPFVRFFRNVFSVLIRESGF
-691 LLFLSEKVAYN
+691 
-702 KD
+702 

>member
-1 MIVPYLR
+1 MIIPYLR

-37 TLGLTA
+37 TVGLTA
-43 FRLINNWSGGED
+43 FRLIKNWRGGED

-70 TGDEIKSFV
+70 TGDEIKSFIG
-79 SFLQQNN
+79 FLQQNN

-95 VPFLM
+95 VPYLM

-110 LMHLIHSYLFF
+110 IMNLIHSYLFF
-121 KVPLFKPDEW
+121 KIPLFTPDEW
-131 LERTLDKVKFLGSK
+131 LGRTLHKVKFLGSK
-145 KIRNIIYL
+145 KIRNIIYI

-184 YFITLILVK
+184 YFVTLVFVK

-201 YVAKYHGCRVS
+201 YIAKYHGCRVS

-287 VINVSP
+287 AINVSP

-319 AKWKIRETLFGFN
+319 AKWKTRETLFGFN
-332 HKPPEEINP
+332 HKPPEEISP

-347 IIYAWSTWIY
+347 IIYAWSTWVY

-376 LGIILFVIE
+376 LGIILFAIE
-385 IYWFIMLPILKEL
+385 IYWFIMLPIIKEM
-398 KQWWMMRSEIKINK
+398 KQWWMMRSEMKLNK
-412 QSFRTISILIICLM
+412 QTFRTVCILIITLM
-426 ILFLPWKSSMK
+426 VLFLPWKSSMK
-437 IPAIYVSEKYSKIY
+437 IPAVYISEKYSKIY
-451 APYPAKIKEVFIVK
+451 SPYPAKIKSVFITK
-465 EQEVDLG
+465 DQEVEAG

-477 LYSPELDE
+477 LYSPGLDQ
-485 EINSIQRKIQLTKT
+485 EINSIRRKILLTKT

-515 TYQQR
+515 TYNQR
-520 FIALQSEL
+520 LIALQSEL
-528 SGLIKIREKLVIKA
+528 SGLTKTKEKLVIKA

-549 DLASLSNNMWVSNLD
+549 DLVSLSNEMWVSNLD

-578 AFIKEEQIDRFQ
+578 AFIREEQIDRFQ

-605 KIHLISKKLDL
+605 KIHLISNKLDL
-616 SAVNNLPYISLA
+616 SSVNNLPYIALA
-628 SIHNGPIGIR
+628 SIHSGPIAIR

-650 TAHYVADFKLV
+650 TAHYIADFKLV
-661 NKSSIKFEL
+661 NESPIKFEL
-670 PGYVHIEGSRY
+670 PGYVHVEGNRY
-681 SPFVKLFKMY
+681 SPFIRFFRNVFSVLIRESGF
-691 LLFLSEKVAYN
+691 
-702 KD
+702 

>member
-1 MIVPYLR
+1 MIIPYLR

-37 TLGLTA
+37 TVGLTA
-43 FRLINNWSGGED
+43 FRLIKNWRGGED

-70 TGDEIKSFV
+70 TGDEIKSFIG
-79 SFLQQNN
+79 FLQQNN

-95 VPFLM
+95 VPYLM

-110 LMHLIHSYLFF
+110 IMNLIHSYLFF
-121 KVPLFKPDEW
+121 KIPLFTPDEW
-131 LERTLDKVKFLGSK
+131 LGRTLHKVKFLGSK
-145 KIRNIIYL
+145 KIRNIIYI

-184 YFITLILVK
+184 YFVTLVFVK

-201 YVAKYHGCRVS
+201 YIAKYHGCRVS

-225 YTDTT
+225 YTYTT

-287 VINVSP
+287 AINVSP

-332 HKPPEEINP
+332 HKPPEEISP

-347 IIYAWSTWIY
+347 IIYAWATWVY

-376 LGIILFVIE
+376 LGIILFAIE
-385 IYWFIMLPILKEL
+385 IYWFIMLPVIKEM
-398 KQWWMMRSEIKINK
+398 KQWWMMRSEMKLNK
-412 QSFRTISILIICLM
+412 QTFRTISVLIITLM

-437 IPAIYVSEKYSKIY
+437 IPAVYISEKYSKIY
-451 APYPAKIKEVFIVK
+451 SPYPAKIKYVFITK
-465 EQEVDLG
+465 DQEVEAG

-477 LYSPELDE
+477 LYSPGLDK
-485 EINSIQRKIQLTKT
+485 EINSIRRKILLTKT

-515 TYQQR
+515 TYNQR
-520 FIALQSEL
+520 LIALQSEL
-528 SGLIKIREKLVIKA
+528 SGLTKTKEKLVIKA

-549 DLASLSNNMWVSNLD
+549 DLVSLSNEMWVSNLD

-578 AFIKEEQIDRFQ
+578 AFIREEQIDRFQ

-605 KIHLISKKLDL
+605 KIHLISNKLDL
-616 SAVNNLPYISLA
+616 SSVNNLPYIALA
-628 SIHNGPIGIR
+628 SIHSGPIAIR

-670 PGYVHIEGSRY
+670 PGYVHVEGNRY
-681 SPFVKLFKMY
+681 SPFVRFFRNVFSVLIRESGF
-691 LLFLSEKVAYN
+691 
-702 KD
+702 

>member
-1 MIVPYLR
+1 MIIPYLR

-37 TLGLTA
+37 TVGLTA
-43 FRLINNWSGGED
+43 FRLIKNWRGGED

-70 TGDEIKSFV
+70 TGDEIKSFIG
-79 SFLQQNN
+79 FLQQNN

-95 VPFLM
+95 VPYLM

-110 LMHLIHSYLFF
+110 IMNLIHSYLFF
-121 KVPLFKPDEW
+121 KIPLFTPDEW
-131 LERTLDKVKFLGSK
+131 LGRTLHKVKFLGSK
-145 KIRNIIYL
+145 KIRNIIYI

-175 FFSFKGLMI
+175 FFSFKGLML
-184 YFITLILVK
+184 YFVTLVFVK

-201 YVAKYHGCRVS
+201 YIAKYHGCRVS

-287 VINVSP
+287 AINVSP

-319 AKWKIRETLFGFN
+319 AKWKVRETLFGFN
-332 HKPPEEINP
+332 HKPPEEISP

-347 IIYAWSTWIY
+347 IIYAWSTWVY

-376 LGIILFVIE
+376 LGIILFAIE
-385 IYWFIMLPILKEL
+385 IYWFIMLPIIKEM
-398 KQWWMMRSEIKINK
+398 KQWWMMRSEMKLNK
-412 QSFRTISILIICLM
+412 QTFRTISVLIITLM

-437 IPAIYVSEKYSKIY
+437 IPAVYISEKYSKIY
-451 APYPAKIKEVFIVK
+451 SPYPAKIKSVFITK
-465 EQEVDLG
+465 DQEVEAG

-477 LYSPELDE
+477 LYSPGLDK
-485 EINSIQRKIQLTKT
+485 EINSIRRKILLTKT

-515 TYQQR
+515 TYNQR
-520 FIALQSEL
+520 LIALQSEL
-528 SGLIKIREKLVIKA
+528 SGLTKTKEKLVIKA

-549 DLASLSNNMWVSNLD
+549 DLVSLSNEMWVSNLD

-578 AFIKEEQIDRFQ
+578 AFIREEQIDRFQ

-605 KIHLISKKLDL
+605 KIHLISNKLDL
-616 SAVNNLPYISLA
+616 SSVNNLPYVALA
-628 SIHNGPIGIR
+628 SIHNGPIAIR

-650 TAHYVADFKLV
+650 TAHYIADFKLV
-661 NKSSIKFEL
+661 NQSSIKFEL
-670 PGYVHIEGSRY
+670 PGYVHVEGNRY
-681 SPFVKLFKMY
+681 SPFVRFFRNVFSVLIRESGF
-691 LLFLSEKVAYN
+691 
-702 KD
+702 

>member
-1 MIVPYLR
+1 MIIPYLR

-37 TLGLTA
+37 TVGLTA
-43 FRLINNWSGGED
+43 FRLIKNWRGGED

-70 TGDEIKSFV
+70 TGDEIKSFIG
-79 SFLQQNN
+79 FLQQNN

-95 VPFLM
+95 VPYLM

-110 LMHLIHSYLFF
+110 IMNLIHSYLFF
-121 KVPLFKPDEW
+121 KIPLFTPDEW
-131 LERTLDKVKFLGSK
+131 LGRTLHKVKFLGSK
-145 KIRNIIYL
+145 KIRNIIYI

-184 YFITLILVK
+184 YFVTLVFVK

-201 YVAKYHGCRVS
+201 YIAKYHGCRVS

-287 VINVSP
+287 AINVSP

-319 AKWKIRETLFGFN
+319 AKWKVRETLFGFN
-332 HKPPEEINP
+332 HKPPEEISP

-347 IIYAWSTWIY
+347 IIYAWSTWVY

-376 LGIILFVIE
+376 LGIILFAIE
-385 IYWFIMLPILKEL
+385 IYWFIMLPIIKEM
-398 KQWWMMRSEIKINK
+398 KQWWMMRSEMKLNK
-412 QSFRTISILIICLM
+412 QTFRTVCILIITLM
-426 ILFLPWKSSMK
+426 VLFLPWKSSMK
-437 IPAIYVSEKYSKIY
+437 IPAVYISEKYSKIY
-451 APYPAKIKEVFIVK
+451 SPYPAKIRSVFVTK
-465 EQEVDLG
+465 DQEVEAG

-477 LYSPELDE
+477 LYSPGLDQ
-485 EINSIQRKIQLTKT
+485 EINSIRRKILLTKT

-515 TYQQR
+515 TYNQR
-520 FIALQSEL
+520 LIALQSEL
-528 SGLIKIREKLVIKA
+528 SGLTKTKEKLVIKA

-549 DLASLSNNMWVSNLD
+549 DLVSLSNEMWVSNLD

-578 AFIKEEQIDRFQ
+578 AFIREEQIDRFQ

-605 KIHLISKKLDL
+605 KIHLISNKLDL
-616 SAVNNLPYISLA
+616 SSVNNLPYVALA
-628 SIHNGPIGIR
+628 SIHNGPIAIR

-661 NKSSIKFEL
+661 NESRIKFEL
-670 PGYVHIEGSRY
+670 PGYVHVEGNRY
-681 SPFVKLFKMY
+681 SPFVRFFRNVFSVLIRESGF
-691 LLFLSEKVAYN
+691 
-702 KD
+702 

>member
-1 MIVPYLR
+1 MIIPYLR

-37 TLGLTA
+37 TVGLTA
-43 FRLINNWSGGED
+43 FRLIKNWRGGED

-70 TGDEIKSFV
+70 TGDEIKSFIG
-79 SFLQQNN
+79 FLQQNN

-95 VPFLM
+95 VPYLM

-110 LMHLIHSYLFF
+110 IMNLIHSYLFF
-121 KVPLFKPDEW
+121 KIPLFTPDEW
-131 LERTLDKVKFLGSK
+131 LGRTFSKVKFLGSK
-145 KIRNIIYL
+145 KIRNIIYI
-153 LGFIGLFFVIQQ
+153 LGFIGLFLVIQQ
-165 FENFTKTFLY
+165 FENFAKTFLY

-184 YFITLILVK
+184 YFITLVFVK

-201 YVAKYHGCRVS
+201 YIAKYHGCRVS

-230 DAWRLRNHKDRLL
+230 DAWRLRNHQDRLL

-254 LALIATFVWGILPE
+254 LALIATFIWGILPE

-287 VINVSP
+287 AINVSP

-299 YYVFSDWLKAEN
+299 YYIFSDWLKAEN

-319 AKWKIRETLFGFN
+319 AKWKVRETLFGFN

-347 IIYAWSTWIY
+347 IIYAWSTWVY

-376 LGIILFVIE
+376 LGIILFAIE
-385 IYWFIMLPILKEL
+385 IYWFIMLPIIKEM
-398 KQWWMMRSEIKINK
+398 KQWWMMRSKMKLNK
-412 QSFRTISILIICLM
+412 QTFRTVCILIITLM
-426 ILFLPWKSSMK
+426 VLFLPWKSSMK
-437 IPAIYVSEKYSKIY
+437 IPAVYISEKYSKIY
-451 APYPAKIKEVFIVK
+451 SPYPAKIKSVFITK
-465 EQEVDLG
+465 DQEVEAG

-477 LYSPELDE
+477 LYSPGLDQ
-485 EINSIQRKIQLTKT
+485 EINSIRRKILLTKT

-515 TYQQR
+515 TYNQR
-520 FIALQSEL
+520 LIALQSEL
-528 SGLIKIREKLVIKA
+528 SGLTKTKEKLVIKA

-549 DLASLSNNMWVSNLD
+549 DLVSLSNEMWVSNLD

-578 AFIKEEQIDRFQ
+578 AFIREEQIDRFQ

-605 KIHLISKKLDL
+605 KIHLISNKLDL
-616 SAVNNLPYISLA
+616 SSVNNLPYIALA
-628 SIHNGPIGIR
+628 SIHNGPIAIR

-661 NKSSIKFEL
+661 NESRIKFEL
-670 PGYVHIEGSRY
+670 PGYVHVEGNRY
-681 SPFVKLFKMY
+681 SPFVRFFRNVFSVLIRESGF
-691 LLFLSEKVAYN
+691 
-702 KD
+702 

>member
-1 MIVPYLR
+1 MIIPYLR

-43 FRLINNWSGGED
+43 FRLIKNWRGGED

-63 NSQGIET
+63 NTQGIET
-70 TGDEIKSFV
+70 TGEEIKSFV
-79 SFLQQNN
+79 GFLQQNN

-95 VPFLM
+95 VAYLM

-110 LMHLIHSYLFF
+110 IMNLIHSYLFF
-121 KVPLFKPDEW
+121 KIPLFTPDEW
-131 LERTLDKVKFLGSK
+131 LGRTFSKVKFLGSK
-145 KIRNIIYL
+145 KIRNIIYI
-153 LGFIGLFFVIQQ
+153 LGFIGLFLVIQQ
-165 FENFTKTFLY
+165 FENFAKTFLY
-175 FFSFKGLMI
+175 FFSIKGLML
-184 YFITLILVK
+184 YFITLVFVK

-201 YVAKYHGCRVS
+201 YVAKHYGCRVS

-230 DAWRLRNHKDRLL
+230 DAWRLRNHKERLL

-254 LALIATFVWGILPE
+254 LALIATFIWGILPE

-287 VINVSP
+287 AINVSP

-311 LQPRSFAL
+311 LQPRAFAL
-319 AKWKIRETLFGFN
+319 AKWKTRETLFGFN

-376 LGIILFVIE
+376 LGIILFAIE
-385 IYWFIMLPILKEL
+385 IYWFIMLPIIKEM
-398 KQWWMMRSEIKINK
+398 KQWWLMRSEMKINK
-412 QSFRTISILIICLM
+412 QTFRTTSILIITLM
-426 ILFLPWKSSMK
+426 VLFLPWKSSMK
-437 IPAIYVSEKYSKIY
+437 IPAVYVSEKYSKIY
-451 APYPAKIKEVFIVK
+451 SPYPAKIRSVFVTK
-465 EQEVDLG
+465 DQEVEAG

-477 LYSPELDE
+477 LYSPGLDQ
-485 EINSIQRKIQLTKT
+485 EINSIRRKILLTKT

-515 TYQQR
+515 TYNQR
-520 FIALQSEL
+520 LIALQSEL
-528 SGLIKIREKLVIKA
+528 SGLTNTKEKLIIKA

-549 DLASLSNNMWVSNLD
+549 DLVSLSNEMWVSNLD
-564 QLLGIVHYGTGNVK
+564 QLLGIVHYGTGSVK
-578 AFIKEEQIDRFQ
+578 AFIREEQIDRFQ

-605 KIHLISKKLDL
+605 KIHLISNKLDL
-616 SAVNNLPYISLA
+616 SSVNNLPYIALA
-628 SIHNGPIGIR
+628 SIHNGPIAIR

-661 NKSSIKFEL
+661 NESRIKFEL
-670 PGYVHIEGSRY
+670 PGYVHVEGNRY
-681 SPFVKLFKMY
+681 SPFIRFFRNVFSVLIRESGF
-691 LLFLSEKVAYN
+691 
-702 KD
+702 

>member
-1 MIVPYLR
+1 MIIPYLR

-37 TLGLTA
+37 TVGLTA
-43 FRLINNWSGGED
+43 FRLIKNWRGGED

-79 SFLQQNN
+79 GFLQQNN

-95 VPFLM
+95 VPYLM

-110 LMHLIHSYLFF
+110 IMNLIHSYLFF
-121 KVPLFKPDEW
+121 KIPLFTPDEW
-131 LERTLDKVKFLGSK
+131 LGRTLDKVKFLGSK
-145 KIRNIIYL
+145 KIRNIIYI

-175 FFSFKGLMI
+175 FFSIKGLML
-184 YFITLILVK
+184 YFTTLVFVK

-201 YVAKYHGCRVS
+201 YIAKYHGCRVS

-254 LALIATFVWGILPE
+254 LALIATFIWGILPE

-287 VINVSP
+287 AINVSP

-319 AKWKIRETLFGFN
+319 AKWKTRETLFGFN
-332 HKPPEEINP
+332 HKPPEEISP

-347 IIYAWSTWIY
+347 IIYAWSTWVY

-376 LGIILFVIE
+376 LGIILFAIE
-385 IYWFIMLPILKEL
+385 IYWFIMLPIIKEM
-398 KQWWMMRSEIKINK
+398 KQWWMMRSEMKLNK
-412 QSFRTISILIICLM
+412 QTFRTVCILIITLM
-426 ILFLPWKSSMK
+426 VLFLPWKSSMK
-437 IPAIYVSEKYSKIY
+437 IPAVYISEKYSKIY
-451 APYPAKIKEVFIVK
+451 SPYPAKIKSVFITK
-465 EQEVDLG
+465 DQEVEAG

-477 LYSPELDE
+477 LYSPGLDQ
-485 EINSIQRKIQLTKT
+485 EINSIRRKILLTKT

-515 TYQQR
+515 TYNQR
-520 FIALQSEL
+520 LIALQSEL
-528 SGLIKIREKLVIKA
+528 SGLTNTKEKLIIKA

-549 DLASLSNNMWVSNLD
+549 DLISLSSEMWVSNLD
-564 QLLGIVHYGTGNVK
+564 QLLGIVHYGTGSVK
-578 AFIKEEQIDRFQ
+578 AFIREEQIDRFQ

-605 KIHLISKKLDL
+605 KIHLISNKLDL
-616 SAVNNLPYISLA
+616 SSVNNLPYIALA
-628 SIHNGPIGIR
+628 SIHNGPIAIR

-661 NKSSIKFEL
+661 NESRIKFEL
-670 PGYVHIEGSRY
+670 PGYVHVEGNRY
-681 SPFVKLFKMY
+681 SPFIRFFRNVFSVLIRESGF
-691 LLFLSEKVAYN
+691 
-702 KD
+702 